1 MGHER
6 ETDAE
11 TGVICFHDDDK
22 GMDPCTKAVWG
33 VPAAIAPERSEGTYC
48 AHNGNHRE
56 YDGQSDG
63 ELEQRLL
70 NPAARTERRCAAPK
84 KPEPC
89 PLTCTRMTPMRRT
102 DTITIAIWKKDSTI
116 HPLWTP
122 ASPEAFH

>member
-11 TGVICFHDDDK
+11 TGGICFHDDDK

-70 NPAARTERRCAAPK
+70 NPAARTERRLRSTEEARTLSPHLHEDDSYEK
-84 KPEPC
+84 DGHHYHSYLEKRLHYPP
-89 PLTCTRMTPMRRT
+89 PM
-102 DTITIAIWKKDSTI
+102 D
-116 HPLWTP
+116 
-122 ASPEAFH
+122 ASFS